1 MVFVRRVHIFQSTRP
16 SRGATTAFGHSS
28 ICRPSFQSTRPSRG
42 ATGDFSTIEDLL
54 QFQSTRP
61 SRGATQTGRLH
72 KCPDNNFN
80 PRAPRGARLRPA
92 DCINVQITI
101 SIHAPL
107 AGRDGG
113 ASGVKFHFPDFN
125 PRAPRGAR
133 PSGPSL
139 TSPLDVKFQSTR
151 PSRGATD
158 CWSPQPVINKISIHA
173 PLAGR
178 DQRRGKAALRAFY
191 FNPRAP
197 RGARPSGPSLT
208 SPLDV
213 KFQSTRPSRGATDCW
228 SPQPVINKISIHA
241 PLAGRDQRR
250 GKAALR
256 AFYFNP
262 RAPRGA
268 RRAAYVG
275 AMCNQAISIH
285 APLAG
290 RDKGVVV
297 YNQKEGNF
305 NPRAPRG
312 ARQQMCTKI
321 TYIFA
326 LTHKR
331 NTFSCQTPSV
341 RALSKKLSGRFS
353 HKIRCEPPCKTMCAA
368 APHYTISV
376 SSGRYVC
383 LQPKC
388 SILLSY
394 FFPK

>member
-1 MVFVRRVHIFQSTRP
+1 MLEVIT
-16 SRGATTAFGHSS
+16 
-28 ICRPSFQSTRPSRG
+28 
-42 ATGDFSTIEDLL
+42 

-61 SRGATQTGRLH
+61 SRGATSCFEQS
-72 KCPDNNFN
+72 FEE
-80 PRAPRGARLRPA
+80 A
-92 DCINVQITI
+92 TI

-107 AGRDGG
+107 AGRDVVRAAVGFG
-113 ASGVKFHFPDFN
+113 PGDFN

-133 PSGPSL
+133 LGSHERTFGCHFYFNPRAPRGARQRWIMRGRIMRNFNPRAPRGARRHSSFRSASISL
-139 TSPLDVKFQSTR
+139 FQSTR
-151 PSRGATD
+151 PSRGATAHHRTD
-158 CWSPQPVINKISIHA
+158 PREVQISIHA

-178 DQRRGKAALRAFY
+178 DQPIQRGGEQPAD

-197 RGARPSGPSLT
+197 RGARRGRR
-208 SPLDV
+208 
-213 KFQSTRPSRGATDCW
+213 RPRREH
-228 SPQPVINKISIHA
+228 PRISIHA
-241 PLAGRDQRR
+241 PLAGRDTTASSTRSS
-250 GKAALR
+250 
-256 AFYFNP
+256 
-262 RAPRGA
+262 
-268 RRAAYVG
+268 
-275 AMCNQAISIH
+275 AM
-285 APLAG
+285 
-290 RDKGVVV
+290 D
-297 YNQKEGNF
+297 F

-326 LTHKR
+326 LIHKR

-353 HKIRCEPPCKTMCAA
+353 HKIRCEPPCKTLCAA

-376 SSGRYVC
+376 PSGRYVC

>member
-1 MVFVRRVHIFQSTRP
+1 MDFTR
-16 SRGATTAFGHSS
+16 AEA
-28 ICRPSFQSTRPSRG
+28 
-42 ATGDFSTIEDLL
+42 
-54 QFQSTRP
+54 
-61 SRGATQTGRLH
+61 
-72 KCPDNNFN
+72 
-80 PRAPRGARLRPA
+80 
-92 DCINVQITI
+92 I

-107 AGRDGG
+107 AGRDRLLVLEESLSNISIHAPLAGRDL
-113 ASGVKFHFPDFN
+113 FRHRQHCELQDFN

-133 PSGPSL
+133 PLNSMGQQL
-139 TSPLDVKFQSTR
+139 KTLDFNPR
-151 PSRGATD
+151 APRGARRNGAAD
-158 CWSPQPVINKISIHA
+158 RGRQCAISIHA

-178 DQRRGKAALRAFY
+178 DQPRGTSTMALTN

-197 RGARPSGPSLT
+197 RGARQGCKLRQVLT
-208 SPLDV
+208 DE
-213 KFQSTRPSRGATDCW
+213 
-228 SPQPVINKISIHA
+228 ISIHA
-241 PLAGRDQRR
+241 PLAGRDNDAEAFQ
-250 GKAALR
+250 AA
-256 AFYFNP
+256 FD
-262 RAPRGA
+262 
-268 RRAAYVG
+268 
-275 AMCNQAISIH
+275 ISIH

-290 RDKGVVV
+290 RDKGKIPLLGLW
-297 YNQKEGNF
+297 QNF

-376 SSGRYVC
+376 PSGRYVC

>member
-1 MVFVRRVHIFQSTRP
+1 MI
-16 SRGATTAFGHSS
+16 
-28 ICRPSFQSTRPSRG
+28 
-42 ATGDFSTIEDLL
+42 
-54 QFQSTRP
+54 
-61 SRGATQTGRLH
+61 
-72 KCPDNNFN
+72 
-80 PRAPRGARLRPA
+80 LR
-92 DCINVQITI
+92 I

-107 AGRDGG
+107 AGRDD
-113 ASGVKFHFPDFN
+113 SCQSWYNKFM
-125 PRAPRGAR
+125 
-133 PSGPSL
+133 
-139 TSPLDVKFQSTR
+139 
-151 PSRGATD
+151 
-158 CWSPQPVINKISIHA
+158 ISIHA

-178 DQRRGKAALRAFY
+178 DPTRWSISSKAA
-191 FNPRAP
+191 
-197 RGARPSGPSLT
+197 
-208 SPLDV
+208 
-213 KFQSTRPSRGATDCW
+213 
-228 SPQPVINKISIHA
+228 
-241 PLAGRDQRR
+241 
-250 GKAALR
+250 
-256 AFYFNP
+256 YFNP

-268 RRAAYVG
+268 RRAAAPALVPRLRFQSTRPSRG
-275 AMCNQAISIH
+275 ATLAPLHDAAGKLISIH

-290 RDKGVVV
+290 RDRPYPCGIDLYCNFNPRAPRGARLGGSPCQDLSIADFNPRAPRGARRRMGAGGGVVLPIFQSTRPSRGATIEMGAPILLV
-297 YNQKEGNF
+297 SISIHAPLAGRDSTTTSAPPTSSDFNPRAPRGARRPISLRFWWSSNF

-376 SSGRYVC
+376 PSGRYVC

>member
-1 MVFVRRVHIFQSTRP
+1 M
-16 SRGATTAFGHSS
+16 TTYSL
-28 ICRPSFQSTRPSRG
+28 PQ
-42 ATGDFSTIEDLL
+42 
-54 QFQSTRP
+54 
-61 SRGATQTGRLH
+61 
-72 KCPDNNFN
+72 
-80 PRAPRGARLRPA
+80 
-92 DCINVQITI
+92 TI

-107 AGRDGG
+107 AGRDCRREIR
-113 ASGVKFHFPDFN
+113 VPQKC
-125 PRAPRGAR
+125 
-133 PSGPSL
+133 
-139 TSPLDVKFQSTR
+139 VFQSTR
-151 PSRGATD
+151 PSRGATRGG
-158 CWSPQPVINKISIHA
+158 CVHIHPRQEKISIHA

-178 DQRRGKAALRAFY
+178 DL
-191 FNPRAP
+191 
-197 RGARPSGPSLT
+197 
-208 SPLDV
+208 
-213 KFQSTRPSRGATDCW
+213 ATACLLIC
-228 SPQPVINKISIHA
+228 SS
-241 PLAGRDQRR
+241 
-250 GKAALR
+250 
-256 AFYFNP
+256 YFNP

-268 RRAAYVG
+268 RRPGDAVKSHG
-275 AMCNQAISIH
+275 
-285 APLAG
+285 PK
-290 RDKGVVV
+290 D
-297 YNQKEGNF
+297 F

-376 SSGRYVC
+376 PSGRYVC